1 MKRWVVAAKKA
12 DFYEIAKRF
21 HITPMLARILR
32 NRDVI
37 TDEEINL
44 YLNGTLRDLYSPGLL
59 KDMDAAAAIIR
70 RHIQAGNKI
79 KIVGDY
85 DIDGVCASYILW
97 SGLTRLGADVSVR
110 LPDRIA
116 DGYGINQQI
125 IREAKEEGCQLIVT
139 CDNGIAAR
147 EQIQYAK
154 ELGMEIVVTD
164 HHEIPYEETDGNRTY
179 LLPPADAIVNPKQ
192 EDCKYPY
199 KEICGAYVAYKLICY
214 LLGVDYSKWKSDMV
228 KMDMLQSDGN
238 KEVSESE
245 GNYEYARQLLA
256 FAAFA
261 TVGDVMPLRDE
272 NRIVVKYGIEQM
284 KKTSNIGLNALI
296 NVTQIDRGKL
306 SPYYL
311 GFVLGPCINAS
322 GRLDSAMK
330 ALSLFM
336 CETESEAVRTAIW
349 LKEMNES
356 RKDMTLFYSQYA
368 FDLVDGVKREDPF
381 GHSFDED
388 KVLVV
393 YLPDCHESLAGIV
406 AGRIKERYYKPAFV
420 LTRSEE
426 GVKGSGRSI
435 EGFHMFEEMS
445 KNREL
450 FTKFGGH
457 KMAAGLSMDESRIE
471 EFRKRMNEQMTL
483 SEEEMTPKVVID
495 IAMPVQYA
503 TKEFANEL
511 ERLAPYGV
519 GNERPVFAQKH
530 LLVKSIQVIG
540 RNQNVTK
547 MKISPAEQPEFVLDA
562 IYFGNGEE
570 ILKEVTT
577 GTKLSVIYC
586 PEINRFRNQET
597 LQLVIS
603 DYIVE
608 E

>member
-12 DFYEIAKRF
+12 DFYGIAKRF
-21 HITPMLARILR
+21 NITPMLARILR

-37 TDEEINL
+37 SDEEINL
-44 YLNGTLRDLYSPGLL
+44 YLNGTLRDLYSPVLF
-59 KDMDAAAAIIR
+59 KDMDVAAALLR
-70 RHIQAGNKI
+70 KHIQAGNKI

-110 LPDRIA
+110 LPDRVA

-125 IREAKEEGCQLIVT
+125 IKEAKEEGCQLIVT

-154 ELGMEIVVTD
+154 ELGMDIVVTD
-164 HHEIPYEETDGNRTY
+164 HHEIPYEEADGNRTY

-192 EDCKYPY
+192 EDCQYPY

-214 LLGVDYSKWKSDMV
+214 LLGVDYSKWEPECG
-228 KMDMLQSDGN
+228 QP
-238 KEVSESE
+238 EE
-245 GNYEYARQLLA
+245 NYEYAKQLLA

-261 TVGDVMPLRDE
+261 TVGDVMPLKDE

-296 NVTQIDRGKL
+296 NVTQIDREKL

-368 FDLVDGVKREDPF
+368 FDLVDGVKQDDPF
-381 GHSFDED
+381 GHSFDKD
-388 KVLVV
+388 KVLIV

-420 LTRSEE
+420 LTKSGD

-435 EGFHMFEEMS
+435 EGFHMFEEMT

-457 KMAAGLSMDESRIE
+457 KMAAGLSMDESHIE
-471 EFRKRMNEQMTL
+471 EFRRRMNEQMTL

-495 IAMPVQYA
+495 IAMPIQYA

-511 ERLAPYGV
+511 ERLAPYGM
-519 GNERPVFAQKH
+519 GNERPIFAQKH

-547 MKISPAEQPEFVLDA
+547 MKISPAEQQELVLDA